1 VAPPLA
7 RLVRTT
13 RRRLFLVTLLTTALL
28 VVVTGFVTA
37 FVGLAFLDAD
47 VDRALTSTATAAVTQ
62 AEGSLPTSSDDGE
75 SSDAP
80 SSSDTFVLYLDPSAR
95 LVANP
100 SGVTLAGLPVAAAAG
115 QAGAAGSDL
124 RTLALGGVRVR
135 LLTLPIKGTEDAQ
148 GGTLTGYVQA
158 GFVLTLHDQQ
168 AASLVSAIVLVGLF
182 GLLGAAL
189 VTLFVTD
196 RALVPIRRSFEAQ
209 RRFVAEASHEL
220 RTPAALIRAD
230 AEVLQREDLVTA
242 EGRPLTEDIVAEA
255 ERLGHLV
262 GDLLALAAA
271 DGAPLV
277 VERRPVDLS
286 EVVRLTVRRTEA
298 LAAERKVRMVT
309 DAPPVA
315 FVLGDRDRL
324 MQLLLIL
331 VDNGL
336 DHTPPGGEVT
346 VTVAA
351 GPRSVQLTVSDT
363 GSGIPADQRERVFEP
378 FASLPGAQRSR
389 LGGSGLGLAIARR
402 IATAHDATILA
413 AASPT
418 GGARIVTTL
427 PAAPARPAM

>member
-1 VAPPLA
+1 MATPLS
-7 RLVRTT
+7 RLVRST

-28 VVVTGFVTA
+28 VVFTGFVTA
-37 FVGLAFLDAD
+37 FVSLAFLDAD
-47 VDRALTSTATAAVTQ
+47 VDHALTSSATAAVTR

-75 SSDAP
+75 TSDAP
-80 SSSDTFVLYLDPSAR
+80 ASSDTFLLYLDPSAR
-95 LVANP
+95 LIANP
-100 SGVTLAGLPVAAAAG
+100 SGVTLAGLPVGAAAS
-115 QAGAAGSDL
+115 QAGATGSDL
-124 RTLALGGVRVR
+124 RTVTLGGVRVR
-135 LLTLPIKGTEDAQ
+135 LLTLPIKGAEDAAA
-148 GGTLTGYVQA
+148 GSLSGFVQA

-168 AASLVSAIVLVGLF
+168 AASLVSAIVLVGLL
-182 GLLGAAL
+182 GLLGAAV

-230 AEVLQREDLVTA
+230 AEVLQREALVTA

-255 ERLGHLV
+255 ERLGRLV

-271 DGAPLV
+271 DGSPLV
-277 VERRPVDLS
+277 VERRPIDLS
-286 EVVRLTVRRTEA
+286 EVVRLTARRTEA
-298 LAAERKVRMVT
+298 LAAERKVRLII
-309 DAPPVA
+309 DAPPAA

-324 MQLLLIL
+324 MQLVLIL

-346 VTVAA
+346 VAVAP

-363 GSGIPADQRERVFEP
+363 GPGIPADQRERIFEP
-378 FASLPGAQRSR
+378 FASLPGAQRGR

-413 AASPT
+413 TATPT

-427 PAAPARPAM
+427 PAASARTAM

>member
-1 VAPPLA
+1 MATPLA
-7 RLVRTT
+7 RLVGTT

-28 VVVTGFVTA
+28 VVFTGFVTA
-37 FVGLAFLDAD
+37 FVSLAFLDAD
-47 VDRALTSTATAAVTQ
+47 VDHALTSSATDAVTR

-75 SSDAP
+75 ASDAP
-80 SSSDTFVLYLDPSAR
+80 ASSDTFVLYLDPSAR
-95 LVANP
+95 LIANP
-100 SGVTLAGLPVAAAAG
+100 SGVTLAGLPVGAAAS
-115 QAGAAGSDL
+115 QAGATGSDL
-124 RTLALGGVRVR
+124 RTVTLGGLRVR
-135 LLTLPIKGTEDAQ
+135 LLTLPIKGAEDAA
-148 GGTLTGYVQA
+148 GGSPSGFVQA

-168 AASLVSAIVLVGLF
+168 AASLVSAIVLVGLL
-182 GLLGAAL
+182 GLLGAAV

-230 AEVLQREDLVTA
+230 AEVLQREALVTA

-255 ERLGHLV
+255 ERLGRLV

-271 DGAPLV
+271 DGVPLV

-286 EVVRLTVRRTEA
+286 EVVRLTARRTEA
-298 LAAERKVRMVT
+298 LATERDVRMVI
-309 DAPPVA
+309 DAPPSA
-315 FVLGDRDRL
+315 LVLGDRDRL

-346 VTVAA
+346 VAVTP

-363 GSGIPADQRERVFEP
+363 GPGIPSDQRERIFEP
-378 FASLPGAQRSR
+378 FASLPGAQPSR

-402 IATAHDATILA
+402 IATAHDATIMA
-413 AASPT
+413 AATPT

>member
-1 VAPPLA
+1 MAAPLS

-13 RRRLFLVTLLTTALL
+13 RRRLFVVTLLTTALL
-28 VVVTGFVTA
+28 VVLTGFVTA

-47 VDRALTSTATAAVTQ
+47 VDHALMSTATAAVTR

-75 SSDAP
+75 SVDTPA
-80 SSSDTFVLYLDPSAR
+80 SSDTFVLYLDPSAK

-100 SGVTLAGLPVAAAAG
+100 SGVTLAGLPVADAVSR
-115 QAGAAGSDL
+115 AGATGSDL
-124 RTLALGGVRVR
+124 RTLSLGGVRLR
-135 LLTLPIKGTEDAQ
+135 LLTLPVKATEDGQ
-148 GGTLTGYVQA
+148 GGTLTGFVQA
-158 GFVLTLHDQQ
+158 GFVLTLHDEQ
-168 AASLVSAIVLVGLF
+168 AASLVSAIVLVGLL
-182 GLLGAAL
+182 GLLGAAV

-230 AEVLQREDLVTA
+230 AEVLQREDLVSA

-255 ERLGHLV
+255 ERLGRLV

-286 EVVRLTVRRTEA
+286 EVVRLTARRTEA
-298 LAAERKVRMVT
+298 LAAERQVRMVI
-309 DAPPVA
+309 DAPATA

-336 DHTPPGGEVT
+336 DHTPAGGQ
-346 VTVAA
+346 VTVAVTL

-363 GSGIPADQRERVFEP
+363 GAGIPPEQRERVFEP
-378 FASLPGAQRSR
+378 FASLHGAQRSR

-402 IATAHDATILA
+402 IATAHEATILA
-413 AASPT
+413 GATPT

-427 PAAPARPAM
+427 PAAPTRLAV

>member
-1 VAPPLA
+1 MATPLA
-7 RLVRTT
+7 RLVSTT

-28 VVVTGFVTA
+28 VVFTGFVTA
-37 FVGLAFLDAD
+37 FVSLAFLDAD
-47 VDRALTSTATAAVTQ
+47 VDHALTSSATDAVTR
-62 AEGSLPTSSDDGE
+62 AEGSLPTSSDDGGA
-75 SSDAP
+75 SDTPA
-80 SSSDTFVLYLDPSAR
+80 SSDTFVLYLDPSAR
-95 LVANP
+95 LIANP
-100 SGVTLAGLPVAAAAG
+100 SGVILAGLPVGAAAS
-115 QAGAAGSDL
+115 QAGSTGSDL
-124 RTLALGGVRVR
+124 RTVTLGGVRVR
-135 LLTLPIKGTEDAQ
+135 LLTLPIKGAEDA
-148 GGTLTGYVQA
+148 TGSSLSGFVQA

-168 AASLVSAIVLVGLF
+168 AASLVSAIVLVGLL
-182 GLLGAAL
+182 GLLGAAV

-255 ERLGHLV
+255 ERLGRLV

-277 VERRPVDLS
+277 VDRRPVDLA
-286 EVVRLTVRRTEA
+286 EVVRLTARRTEA
-298 LAAERKVRMVT
+298 LATERGVRMVIDT
-309 DAPPVA
+309 PPIA
-315 FVLGDRDRL
+315 LVLGDRDRL

-336 DHTPPGGEVT
+336 DHTPTGGEVT
-346 VTVAA
+346 VAVAP
-351 GPRSVQLTVSDT
+351 GPRAVQLTVSDT
-363 GSGIPADQRERVFEP
+363 GAGIPADQRERVFEP
-378 FASLPGAQRSR
+378 FASLPGAKRDR

-413 AASPT
+413 TATPT

-427 PAAPARPAM
+427 PAAPARAAM

>member
-1 VAPPLA
+1 MATPLA
-7 RLVRTT
+7 RLVSTT

-28 VVVTGFVTA
+28 VVFTGFVTA
-37 FVGLAFLDAD
+37 FVSLAFLDAD
-47 VDRALTSTATAAVTQ
+47 VDHALTSSATDAVTR

-75 SSDAP
+75 ASDAP
-80 SSSDTFVLYLDPSAR
+80 ASSDTFLLYLDPSAR
-95 LVANP
+95 LIANP
-100 SGVTLAGLPVAAAAG
+100 SGVTLAGLPVGAAAS
-115 QAGAAGSDL
+115 QAGATGSDL
-124 RTLALGGVRVR
+124 RTVTLGGVRVR
-135 LLTLPIKGTEDAQ
+135 LLTLPIKRAEDAA
-148 GGTLTGYVQA
+148 GGPLSGYVQA

-168 AASLVSAIVLVGLF
+168 AASLVSAIVLVGLL
-182 GLLGAAL
+182 GLLGAAV

-230 AEVLQREDLVTA
+230 AEVLQREALVTA
-242 EGRPLTEDIVAEA
+242 EGRPLTEDIVDEA
-255 ERLGHLV
+255 ERLGRLV

-286 EVVRLTVRRTEA
+286 EVVRLTARRTEA
-298 LAAERKVRMVT
+298 LAAERKVRMII
-309 DAPPVA
+309 DAPPTA
-315 FVLGDRDRL
+315 LVLGDRDRL
-324 MQLLLIL
+324 MQLALIL

-346 VTVAA
+346 VAVAP

-363 GSGIPADQRERVFEP
+363 GPGIPADQRERVFEP
-378 FASLPGAQRSR
+378 FASLPGPQRGR

-413 AASPT
+413 TATPT

-427 PAAPARPAM
+427 PAASTRAAM

>member
-1 VAPPLA
+1 MATPLA
-7 RLVRTT
+7 RLVGST
-13 RRRLFLVTLLTTALL
+13 RRRLFVVTLLTTALL
-28 VVVTGFVTA
+28 VVGTGCITA
-37 FVGLAFLDAD
+37 LVALAFLDAD
-47 VDRALTSTATAAVTQ
+47 VDHALTSSATAAVTR

-75 SSDAP
+75 ASDTPAA
-80 SSSDTFVLYLDPSAR
+80 SDTFVLYLDPSAR

-100 SGVTLAGLPVAAAAG
+100 AGVTLAGLPVTAAAS
-115 QAGAAGSDL
+115 QAGATGSDL
-124 RTLALGGVRVR
+124 RTVTLGAIRVR
-135 LLTLPIKGTEDAQ
+135 LLTLPIKGTEDGQ
-148 GGTLTGYVQA
+148 GGSLSGFVQA

-168 AASLVSAIVLVGLF
+168 AASLVTAIALVSLL
-182 GLLGAAL
+182 GLLGAAA

-230 AEVLQREDLVTA
+230 AEVLQREDLVTG

-255 ERLGHLV
+255 ERLGRLV
-262 GDLLALAAA
+262 GDLLALASA

-277 VERRPVDLS
+277 IERRPVDLS
-286 EVVRLTVRRTEA
+286 EVARLTARRTEA
-298 LAAERKVRMVT
+298 LATERRVRLVVDVPAT
-309 DAPPVA
+309 AL
-315 FVLGDRDRL
+315 VLGDRDRL

-346 VTVAA
+346 VAVAA

-363 GSGIPADQRERVFEP
+363 GPGIPADQRERVFEP

-413 AASPT
+413 AAGTT
-418 GGARIVTTL
+418 GGARFVTTL
-427 PAAPARPAM
+427 PAAPTRSAM